1 MVAIMSMRWS
11 TWVVRSAVAMVA
23 LGAAVA
29 CASDPAIPPPP
40 QQDPP
45 KDPPP
50 TQKEDDAAPPPWCAD
65 AQGIYAAK
73 PVPGN
78 VLFVMDRSG
87 SMQIKLTNGDTRW
100 VATKTGLFNL
110 LGTLPST
117 TRVGAMMFPQG
128 DAPITCC
135 KIDPVLND
143 VKCACATGQLPD
155 TTARCKSSTYQAPIP
170 VADLDSQQIS
180 DIKSYIASSDK
191 EFYWGTPL
199 APALKAAVDQQRAS
213 KMTGTKSIILF
224 TDGIPTSCDTTADPN
239 ANELSRIVDA
249 AAAGSKDGIRTFVMG
264 VIDGTKGARAT
275 TLSPVAKAGGTAR
288 KAGCETDNSCFYAL
302 NSNTYAQDIKA
313 AFDDISLKAF
323 DCIFDLPPVQ
333 GNATADLSKINV
345 QIDDGSGAV
354 QVSLDTTHADG
365 WDFTPDQTHLQL
377 HGPTCEKVKE
387 KASTK
392 VEIVVGCKTQ
402 GK

>member
-1 MVAIMSMRWS
+1 MVGVGAI
-11 TWVVRSAVAMVA
+11 
-23 LGAAVA
+23 VA
-29 CASDPAIPPPP
+29 CAADPVAPPV
-40 QQDPP
+40 Q

-50 TQKEDDAAPPPWCAD
+50 EEPPPTTVEKDAAPPAWCAD

-87 SMQIKLTNGDTRW
+87 SMQIKLSSGDTRW
-100 VATKTGLFNL
+100 VATKAGLFNM

-135 KIDPVLND
+135 KIDPTLND
-143 VKCACATGQLPD
+143 VKCACGTNELPGV
-155 TTARCKSSTYQAPIP
+155 TNRCSTKTYNAPIP
-170 VADLDSQQIS
+170 VADLDSQQVF
-180 DIKSYIASSDK
+180 DIKGYISSSDK

-199 APALKAAVDQQRAS
+199 APALKAAVDLQRTLPS
-213 KMTGTKSIILF
+213 TGPKSIILF
-224 TDGIPTSCDTTADPN
+224 TDGIPTSCDSTSDPTANDVQ
-239 ANELSRIVDA
+239 RIIDA
-249 AAAGSKDGIRTFVMG
+249 AAGGAKDGIRTFVMG

-302 NSNTYAQDIKA
+302 NEKTYAQDIKA
-313 AFDDISLKAF
+313 AFDDIALQAF
-323 DCIFDLPPVQ
+323 DCIFDLPQVQ
-333 GNATADLSKINV
+333 GNGTADLSKINV
-345 QIDDGSGAV
+345 QVDDGNGAQPV
-354 QVSLDTTHADG
+354 ARDTTHADG
-365 WDFTPDQTHLQL
+365 WDFTPDQKHLQL
-377 HGPTCEKVKE
+377 HGATCAKVKE
-387 KASTK
+387 KSSTN

-402 GK
+402 GQ

>member
-1 MVAIMSMRWS
+1 MPRNCSPIALDFGGHSVKALQLEQKGGRLRVRCAHLERVATAPSATPVERRAGRIDAAQRVLRTGSFRG
-11 TWVVRSAVAMVA
+11 RSAIVA
-23 LGAAVA
+23 LGLAEIE
-29 CASDPAIPPPP
+29 PRRIRIPMDKLPQAGEIITREIQD
-40 QQDPP
+40 QQD
-45 KDPPP
+45 
-50 TQKEDDAAPPPWCAD
+50 Q
-65 AQGIYAAK
+65 
-73 PVPGN
+73 
-78 VLFVMDRSG
+78 SG
-87 SMQIKLTNGDTRW
+87 ELRI
-100 VATKTGLFNL
+100 V
-110 LGTLPST
+110 
-117 TRVGAMMFPQG
+117 
-128 DAPITCC
+128 
-135 KIDPVLND
+135 
-143 VKCACATGQLPD
+143 
-155 TTARCKSSTYQAPIP
+155 PIP